1 MQNHKTVGGWVKE
14 KKIKLKIKQIGNDI
28 AASYKC
34 SKEILENEWRDKI
47 KTKNLKV
54 KIKKKLQYIVKK
66 YVVRHT

>member
-47 KTKNLKV
+47 KTKNLMNLC
-54 KIKKKLQYIVKK
+54 KKVKK